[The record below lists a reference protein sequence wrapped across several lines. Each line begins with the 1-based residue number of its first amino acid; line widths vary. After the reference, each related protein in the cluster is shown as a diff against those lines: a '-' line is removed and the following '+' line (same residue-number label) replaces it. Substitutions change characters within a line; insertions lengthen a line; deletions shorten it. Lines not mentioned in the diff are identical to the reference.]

1 MAVKTAQAIINGQ
14 TYNLTYNSSTQKY
27 EATITAPG
35 SSSYKQSGHYYNV
48 TLKATDV
55 AGNITSAD
63 ASDSTL
69 GEKLKLVVKEK
80 VAPTITLSSP
90 TNGST
95 ITNNKPAITWH
106 VKDTDSGINSATIA
120 ITIDSGSKITSGITK
135 TAETDGYV
143 CTYTPT
149 TALSDGSH
157 TIKLDVSDNDGN
169 SATTSVSTVK
179 IDTTPPT
186 LTVSAPTDN
195 LVTNNKSCTVSGK
208 TNDALSSPVTVKV
221 NGSAVTVGSDGSFS
235 TTVQLTEGK
244 NTITV
249 VSTDAV
255 GKSSSVTR
263 TVTLDTVAP
272 KFGEVTLTPNPVDA
286 GKTFV
291 LSVSIT
297 D

>member
-1 MAVKTAQAIINGQ
+1 MAVKTVQAIINGQ

-48 TLKATDV
+48 TLKATDA
-55 AGNITSAD
+55 AGNTTSAD
-63 ASDSTL
+63 ASDNTL
-69 GEKLKLVVKEK
+69 GAKLKLVVKEK

-95 ITNNKPAITWH
+95 IANNKPTIIWH
-106 VKDTDSGINSATIA
+106 VKDKDSGINSGTIA
-120 ITIDSGSKITSGITK
+120 ITIDYGSKITSGITK

-143 CTYTPT
+143 CAYTPT

-186 LTVSAPTDN
+186 LTVSAPTDD
-195 LVTNNKSCTVSGK
+195 LITNNKTCTVSGK
-208 TNDALSSPVTVKV
+208 TNDDFSSPVTVKV

-255 GKSSSVTR
+255 GKNSSVTR